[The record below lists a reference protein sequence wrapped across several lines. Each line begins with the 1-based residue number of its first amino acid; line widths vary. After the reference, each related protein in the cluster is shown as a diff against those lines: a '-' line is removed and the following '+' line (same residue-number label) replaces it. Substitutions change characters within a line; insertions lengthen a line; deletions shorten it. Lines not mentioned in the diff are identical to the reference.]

1 MPSAYKNNT
10 NKNKINVIF
19 LLTLSAF
26 SGKLYP
32 VSERNT
38 MKNTMTIT
46 EIRKHMA
53 DKRKREAKT
62 QENLKRI
69 GEAAAAIAAKA
80 DTFTLN
86 GNTYTVNND
95 PAHKRSQ
102 LAGYCGNNPK

>member
-1 MPSAYKNNT
+1 MTFGAYC
-10 NKNKINVIF
+10 VR
-19 LLTLSAF
+19 
-26 SGKLYP
+26 LYP

-38 MKNTMTIT
+38 MNNQMTLS
-46 EIRKHMA
+46 EIRKHLA

-95 PAHKRSQ
+95 PKHQANQ

>member
-1 MPSAYKNNT
+1 MKIKLAYSDRCD
-10 NKNKINVIF
+10 I
-19 LLTLSAF
+19 LS
-26 SGKLYP
+26 P

-38 MKNTMTIT
+38 MKNTMTLA

-53 DKRKREAKT
+53 DKRKREAVRA
-62 QENLKRI
+62 NLKRI
-69 GEAAAAIAAKA
+69 GEAAAAVAAKA

-95 PAHKRSQ
+95 PAHQRDQ

>member
-1 MPSAYKNNT
+1 MTSSDFCA
-10 NKNKINVIF
+10 I
-19 LLTLSAF
+19 
-26 SGKLYP
+26 LYP

-38 MKNTMTIT
+38 MKNQMTLS
-46 EIRKHMA
+46 EIRKHLA

-95 PAHKRSQ
+95 PKHQANQ